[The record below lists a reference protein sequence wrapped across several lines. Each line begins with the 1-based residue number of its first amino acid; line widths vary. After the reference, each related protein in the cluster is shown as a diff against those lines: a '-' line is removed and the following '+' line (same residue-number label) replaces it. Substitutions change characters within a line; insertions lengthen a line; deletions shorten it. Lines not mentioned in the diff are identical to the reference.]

1 MSVSAEEN
9 KVLVRRFF
17 EEAWIK
23 RNPAAVDVFVAAG
36 YVEHA
41 GIPGS
46 RSSGRDSLK
55 ELIALYHGAFPDLRS
70 TIEDIFAAGDK
81 VAYRWSARGTHLGE
95 WAGISPT
102 GDHITASGITI
113 FRLTE
118 DKKIVEG
125 WVSADLRRSEEELRW
140 LTESGRVREA
150 SPESGDVPF
159 DPYTSAYDALV
170 RNLTWRI
177 PPSKRSRLM
186 P

>member
-46 RSSGRDSLK
+46 RSSGRDGLK

-113 FRLTE
+113 LAP
-118 DKKIVEG
+118 I
-125 WVSADLRRSEEELRW
+125 
-140 LTESGRVREA
+140 
-150 SPESGDVPF
+150 
-159 DPYTSAYDALV
+159 
-170 RNLTWRI
+170 
-177 PPSKRSRLM
+177 
-186 P
+186 